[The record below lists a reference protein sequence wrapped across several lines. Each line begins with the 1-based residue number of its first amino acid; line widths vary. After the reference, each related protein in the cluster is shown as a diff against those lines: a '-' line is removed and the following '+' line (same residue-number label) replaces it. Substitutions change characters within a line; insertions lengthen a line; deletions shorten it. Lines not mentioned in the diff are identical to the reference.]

1 MCLDLAGL
9 MLNGMEWGELAPIV
23 GGVAME
29 YGWEKIAEHY
39 QKVLGEKYGM
49 SAPEQYSED
58 KDE

>member
-1 MCLDLAGL
+1 

-23 GGVAME
+23 GGAAME